1 MAATFDLVA
10 LDLGNVLSLV
20 DESVGA
26 RELARLSGRPE
37 QEVFAA
43 VFAPG
48 RKVRLETGRQ
58 TFDDFAAGCG
68 ERLGVTIPAGWFRA
82 IYESVLTPNAAIFP
96 LAERLLARRRVGLC
110 SNTSAAHWELERRR
124 LPFAGRLDP
133 VIVSYEV
140 GVMKPEAGIF
150 HALASKARVSPQRVL
165 FVDDRPEN
173 VDGAKR
179 AGLQAVQFTG
189 VARLERD
196 LKELG
201 VL

>member
-1 MAATFDLVA
+1 MAPPVDLVA

-26 RELARLSGRPE
+26 RELARLSGRRE
-37 QEVFAA
+37 QAVFAA

-48 RKVRLETGRQ
+48 MKAPLETGRQ

-68 ERLGVTIPAGWFRA
+68 ERLGVTIPAARFRA
-82 IYESVLTPNAAIFP
+82 IYESVLTPNLAIFP
-96 LAERLLARRRVGLC
+96 LVERLMAHYRVGLC
-110 SNTSAAHWELERRR
+110 SNTSAVHWELERRR
-124 LPFAGRLDP
+124 LPFAGRLGP
-133 VIVSYEV
+133 VIVSYEA
-140 GVMKPEAGIF
+140 GVMKPDAAIFDAVVSAAGVT
-150 HALASKARVSPQRVL
+150 ARRVL

-196 LKELG
+196 LKDLG

>member
-1 MAATFDLVA
+1 VAHSFDLVA

-26 RELARLSGRPE
+26 RELARLSGMPE

-43 VFAPG
+43 VFAPA
-48 RKVRLETGRQ
+48 RKVLLETGRQ
-58 TFDDFAAGCG
+58 TFDDFAADCAT
-68 ERLGVTIPAGWFRA
+68 RLGATIPAGQFRA
-82 IYESVLTPNAAIFP
+82 VYESVLTPNLAVFP
-96 LAERLLARRRVGLC
+96 LVERLVARGRVGLC
-110 SNTSAAHWELERRR
+110 SNTSAVHWELERRR
-124 LPFAGRLDP
+124 LPFASRLDP

-140 GVMKPEAGIF
+140 GVMKPDPAIF
-150 HALASKARVSPQRVL
+150 HALASAAGVPAQLVL
-165 FVDDRPEN
+165 FVDDRAEN

-179 AGLQAVQFTG
+179 AGLEAVQFTG

-196 LKELG
+196 LKTLG

>member
-1 MAATFDLVA
+1 MAASFDLVA

-26 RELARLSGRPE
+26 QELARLSGRPE

-48 RKVRLETGRQ
+48 RKALLETGKQ
-58 TFDDFAAGCG
+58 TFDDFAARCG
-68 ERLGVTIPAGWFRA
+68 ERLGVTIPAGRFRA
-82 IYESVLTPNAAIFP
+82 IYESVLTPNVAIFP

-124 LPFAGRLDP
+124 LPFADRLDP

-140 GVMKPEAGIF
+140 GVMKPDAVIF
-150 HALASKARVSPQRVL
+150 HALASKARVAPQRVL

-179 AGLQAVQFTG
+179 AGLQALQFTG
-189 VARLERD
+189 VAHLERD
-196 LKELG
+196 LKKLG

>member
-1 MAATFDLVA
+1 MTVSLDLVA

-20 DESVGA
+20 DESLGA
-26 RELARLSGRPE
+26 RELARLIGRPE

-48 RKVRLETGRQ
+48 RKVLMETGRQ

-68 ERLGVTIPAGWFRA
+68 ERLGVTIPAGRFRA
-82 IYESVLTPNAAIFP
+82 IYESVLTPNLAIFQ
-96 LAERLLARRRVGLC
+96 LVERLLARGRVGLC

-124 LPFAGRLDP
+124 LPFASRLDP
-133 VIVSYEV
+133 VILSYEV

-150 HALASKARVSPQRVL
+150 HALASKAGVSPHRVL

-173 VDGAKR
+173 VEGAKR
-179 AGLQAVQFTG
+179 AGLEAVQFTG
-189 VARLERD
+189 VAHLEPD
-196 LKELG
+196 LNELG